1 MATEQEGIKFYIP
14 REDADE
20 FRRLLAAN
28 DRTMSA
34 VIRRLIREYIA
45 AAKEQAAA

>member
-1 MATEQEGIKFYIP
+1 MATEQAGIKFYIP

-20 FRRLLAAN
+20 FRRLLASN
-28 DRTMSA
+28 DQTMSA

-45 AAKEQAAA
+45 ASKQIAA